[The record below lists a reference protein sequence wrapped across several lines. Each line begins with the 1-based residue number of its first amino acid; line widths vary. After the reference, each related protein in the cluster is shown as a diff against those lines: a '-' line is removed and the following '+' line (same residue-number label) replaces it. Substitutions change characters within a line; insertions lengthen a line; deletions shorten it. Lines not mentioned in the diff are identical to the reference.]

1 MLSRLD
7 TDYIDLLLLHQQ
19 FGDYIGAWKN
29 MEKTIAAGKVKAIGL
44 SNFESDRLEEVLE
57 ASSVKPA
64 VLQGRVPS
72 ILSAECFEKTYCSLW
87 YGN

>member
-1 MLSRLD
+1 
-7 TDYIDLLLLHQQ
+7 
-19 FGDYIGAWKN
+19 